1 MECGGSPLHSS
12 PKKKKKMKSC
22 TNTNNLYEDV
32 DFCPGQASLP
42 GVRDHAYMI
51 RRSDIAKWPTIPGN
65 AAKSLDKV
73 AVYSGNFTLA
83 ADKTFF
89 RFDLVPNESEP
100 TSEQVGT
107 FGSYHFENKITLVLP
122 GTGAKVTGLISEINN
137 DDMVIL
143 VPQRDGK
150 IRVFGN
156 EMFQVNVKPSQAW
169 GKGSSDPNTTTIEV
183 TVEDLYAT
191 PFYPGTF
198 ETSSGTYS
206 GATDAPATEGGNG
219 NPEMP

>member
-1 MECGGSPLHSS
+1 MRN
-12 PKKKKKMKSC
+12 C
-22 TNTNNLYEDV
+22 TDTNNLYEDV

-51 RRSDIAKWPTIPGN
+51 RRSDITQWPTIPGN
-65 AAKSLDKV
+65 AATSLDKV
-73 AVYSGNFTLA
+73 AVYSGNFVLA
-83 ADKTFF
+83 AEKEFI

-156 EMFQVNVKPSQAW
+156 EMFQVVVKPSQAW
-169 GKGSSDPNTTTIEV
+169 GKGSSDANTTTIEV
-183 TVEDLYAT
+183 TAEDMYAT
-191 PFYPGTF
+191 PFYPGNF
-198 ETSSGTYS
+198 ETSAGTLSGE
-206 GATDAPATEGGNG
+206 TDSPVQQQ
-219 NPEMP
+219 P